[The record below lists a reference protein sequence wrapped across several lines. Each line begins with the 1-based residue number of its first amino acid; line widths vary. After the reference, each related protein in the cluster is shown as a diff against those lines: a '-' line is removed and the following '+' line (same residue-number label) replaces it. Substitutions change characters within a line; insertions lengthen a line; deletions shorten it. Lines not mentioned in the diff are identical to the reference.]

1 MSTFTLDSDLSAVN
15 SILAAI
21 GQAPTTAAA
30 LDDAYTNPELALI
43 YNLLKETT
51 VDVNSEEW
59 HYNTEKHKDLQ
70 PTDVGTEKHFTIP
83 ASVLRMD
90 VSEGQTTRT
99 TDVVMKQ
106 GKLYNNEKHTYD
118 VKEWDVS
125 STDNYKMYFDLVYN
139 YAFNEVPAI
148 FQRYITLR
156 ASQRAA
162 TQLVSNAELTK
173 LLAEQVGLARA
184 ACIEFD
190 TNQSD
195 ANMFGFSDQNY
206 TAYQPFRTLIR

>member
-90 VSEGQTTRT
+90 VSNGQTTRT

-118 VKEWDVS
+118 AKQWDVS
-125 STDNYKMYFDLVYN
+125 SSDNYKMYFDIVYN
-139 YAFNEVPAI
+139 YAFTEVPAI

>member
-173 LLAEQVGLARA
+173 LLAEQVGQARA

>member
-90 VSEGQTTRT
+90 VSKGQTTRT

-195 ANMFGFSDQNY
+195 ANMFGFSNQNY

>member
-1 MSTFTLDSDLSAVN
+1 MSTITLDSDLSAVN

-21 GQAPTTAAA
+21 GQAPTTASS
-30 LDDAYTNPELALI
+30 LDDAYENPELALI

-59 HYNTEKHKDLQ
+59 HYNTEKHRDLQ

-83 ASVLRMD
+83 ADVIRMD
-90 VSEGQTTRT
+90 VSNGQNVRL
-99 TDVVMKQ
+99 TDVVMRD
-106 GKLYNNEKHTYD
+106 GKLYNLAKHTFN
-118 VKEWDVS
+118 VKDWGVS
-125 STDNYKMYFDLVYN
+125 STDNYKMFFDLVYN
-139 YAFNEVPAI
+139 YDFDKVPAI

-173 LLAEQVGLARA
+173 LLAEQVGLTRA
-184 ACIEFD
+184 ACIEYD

-195 ANMFGFSDQNY
+195 ANMFGFEDQNY
-206 TAYQPFRTLIR
+206 TIYQPFRTLIR

>member
-21 GQAPTTAAA
+21 GQAPTTATA
-30 LDDAYTNPELALI
+30 LNDAYSNPELALI

-59 HYNTEKHKDLQ
+59 HYNTEKHLDLM
-70 PTDVGTEKHFTIP
+70 PSDVGSQKHFIIP
-83 ASVLRMD
+83 ANVIRMD
-90 VSEGQTTRT
+90 VSDGQNIRT

-118 VKEWDVS
+118 VKEWDVGNG
-125 STDNYKMYFDLVYN
+125 NYKMYFDLVYN
-139 YAFNEVPAI
+139 YAFTEVPAI

-162 TQLVSNAELTK
+162 TQLVSNAELAK
-173 LLAEQVGLARA
+173 LLAEQVGLTRA
-184 ACIEFD
+184 AFIEFD

-195 ANMFGFSDQNY
+195 ANMFGFSNHNY

>member
-30 LDDAYTNPELALI
+30 LDEAYSNPELALI

-118 VKEWDVS
+118 VKQWDVS
-125 STDNYKMYFDLVYN
+125 SSDNYKMYFDIVYN
-139 YAFNEVPAI
+139 YAFTEVPAI

-162 TQLVSNAELTK
+162 TQLVSNAELTT

>member
-21 GQAPTTAAA
+21 GQAPTTATA

-59 HYNTEKHKDLQ
+59 HYNTEKHKDYQ

-83 ASVLRMD
+83 ASILRMD

>member
-59 HYNTEKHKDLQ
+59 HYNRDLRRAKQ
-70 PTDVGTEKHFTIP
+70 PTDVGDEKIFTV
-83 ASVLRMD
+83 ASNVLRMD
-90 VSEGQTTRT
+90 VSNGQSIRR
-99 TDVVMKQ
+99 TDVVPIE
-106 GKLYNNEKHTYD
+106 GKLWNKVKASFN

-125 STDNYKMYFDLVYN
+125 STNNYEMYFDFV
-139 YAFNEVPAI
+139 FNDSFTAVPPI

-184 ACIEFD
+184 ACIEYD
-190 TNQSD
+190 TQQSD
-195 ANMFGFSDQNY
+195 ANFFGFEDQNY

>member
-21 GQAPTTAAA
+21 GQAPTTESS
-30 LDDAYTNPELALI
+30 LDNAYDNPELALI

-90 VSEGQTTRT
+90 VSNGQTTRT

-118 VKEWDVS
+118 VKQWDVS
-125 STDNYKMYFDLVYN
+125 SSDNYKMYFDIVYN
-139 YAFNEVPAI
+139 YAFTEVPAI

>member
-59 HYNTEKHKDLQ
+59 HYNTEKHKDYQ

>member
-59 HYNTEKHKDLQ
+59 HYNTENHKDLQ

>member
-83 ASVLRMD
+83 SSVLRMD

>member
-83 ASVLRMD
+83 ADVIRMD
-90 VSEGQTTRT
+90 VSNGQNVRL
-99 TDVVMKQ
+99 TDVVMRD
-106 GKLYNNEKHTYD
+106 GKLYNLAKHTFN
-118 VKEWDVS
+118 VKDWGVS
-125 STDNYKMYFDLVYN
+125 STDNYKMFFDLVYN
-139 YAFNEVPAI
+139 YDFDKVPAI

-173 LLAEQVGLARA
+173 LLAEQVSLARA

-195 ANMFGFSDQNY
+195 ANMFGFSNQNY
-206 TAYQPFRTLIR
+206 TVYQPFRTLIR

>member
-83 ASVLRMD
+83 ANVLRMD

>member
-59 HYNTEKHKDLQ
+59 HYNTEKHKDYQ

-83 ASVLRMD
+83 SSVLRMD

-195 ANMFGFSDQNY
+195 ANMFGFSNQNY

>member
-59 HYNTEKHKDLQ
+59 HYNREPNFPLQ
-70 PTDVGTEKHFTIP
+70 PTDVGDEKHFTV
-83 ASVLRMD
+83 ASDVLRMD
-90 VSEGQTTRT
+90 VSNGQSIRR
-99 TDVVMKQ
+99 TDVKALS
-106 GKLYNNEKHTYD
+106 GKLWNKNKQTFD
-118 VKEWDVS
+118 VKQWDVS
-125 STDNYKMYFDLVYN
+125 STNNYQMYFDLAIN
-139 YAFNEVPAI
+139 YEFSAVPPI

-173 LLAEQVGLARA
+173 LLGEQVGLARA
-184 ACIEFD
+184 ACIEYD
-190 TNQSD
+190 TQQSD
-195 ANMFGFSDQNY
+195 ANFFGFEDQNY

>member
-21 GQAPTTAAA
+21 GQAPTTESS
-30 LDDAYTNPELALI
+30 LDNAYDNPELALI

-83 ASVLRMD
+83 SNYLRMD

-99 TDVVMKQ
+99 TDVVMKEN
-106 GKLYNNEKHTYD
+106 KLYNNEKHTFD

-125 STDNYKMYFDLVYN
+125 STDNYKMYFDIVYN
-139 YAFNEVPAI
+139 YAFSEVPAI

>member
-59 HYNTEKHKDLQ
+59 HYNTEKHKDYQ
-70 PTDVGTEKHFTIP
+70 PTDVGSEKHFTIP

-125 STDNYKMYFDLVYN
+125 STDNYKMYFDIVYN
-139 YAFNEVPAI
+139 YAFTEVPAI

-162 TQLVSNAELTK
+162 TQLVSNAEIMK
-173 LLAEQVGLARA
+173 IIDEQVGLARA

-195 ANMFGFSDQNY
+195 ANMFGFSNQNY

>member
-59 HYNTEKHKDLQ
+59 HYNTEKHRDLQ

-83 ASVLRMD
+83 ANVLRMD

-118 VKEWDVS
+118 VKQWDVS
-125 STDNYKMYFDLVYN
+125 STDNYKMYFDIVYN
-139 YAFNEVPAI
+139 YDFTEVPAI

-184 ACIEFD
+184 ACIEYD